1 MEKDMTPV
9 IKELNKFAYLVEQNG
24 QFNEELYLKIQDMLK
39 DFTFGD
45 MVKLTA
51 LLESQ
56 SENN

>member
-1 MEKDMTPV
+1 MTPV